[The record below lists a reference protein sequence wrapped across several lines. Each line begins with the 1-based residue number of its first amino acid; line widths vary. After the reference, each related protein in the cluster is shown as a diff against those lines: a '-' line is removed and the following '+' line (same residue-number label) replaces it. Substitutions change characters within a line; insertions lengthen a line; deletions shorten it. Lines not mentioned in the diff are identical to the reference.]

1 MCGLSRCPH
10 FQVST
15 LTGSIVYIHMQL
27 RFTNYNSE
35 LEITV
40 GYLTFSIVL
49 TKFDLTSVLVIL
61 H

>member
-1 MCGLSRCPH
+1 MCGICRSPH

-15 LTGSIVYIHMQL
+15 LTGSTVYTHMQL

-40 GYLTFSIVL
+40 GHLIFSLVL
-49 TKFDLTSVLVIL
+49 TEFDLTSVLVIL
-61 H
+61 Q